1 VLTNNLSQDFVLVHM
16 AAMTEG
22 QDNQPGWDT
31 IKAKLP
37 VGWKE
42 LAVEMGLIRPR
53 PTHLGA
59 KVTDIE
65 QVLRPVLHHVTGV
78 SLRMT
83 TALSAAAGLVSLSAV
98 ALHKWMCKL
107 GPYLAVLLARMLE
120 TDRFSATRW
129 AGYQLVVGDATTV
142 QRPGATGTTARVHY
156 ALTLPDLRCRHREV
170 TDDKEGET
178 ARRFP
183 AEAGELW
190 IFDRAYSN
198 PPSIAWIH
206 EHGAAILVRYCRGS
220 LPLFAA
226 TGDQLDVDHLV
237 CNTVGFDG
245 EWERPAFVHGPGGK
259 IIEGRLCWVRLPAE
273 KAEEAR
279 ERVRREHGERANPVA
294 LQMAEFIIVFTTVP
308 SERLSVALVLELYRA
323 RWQVELEF
331 KREKSIGDLDLLP
344 NFRPDTIHAWICANL
359 LLQEIARRIATPDRA
374 FPPSALRAALVPP
387 VPMRTCGTSDFPH
400 RHGAVVCAPGRDEG
414 HPGSLDADRPTRHR
428 RRTGWYNCTPPAS
441 Q

>member
-1 VLTNNLSQDFVLVHM
+1 LFCYIWV
-16 AAMTEG
+16 AMTEG
-22 QDNQPGWDT
+22 RDKQPGWDA
-31 IKAKLP
+31 IAAQLP
-37 VGWKE
+37 IGWKE
-42 LAVEMGLIRPR
+42 LAVTMGLIRPR
-53 PTHLGA
+53 PKHIGA

-65 QVLRPVLHHVTGV
+65 QVLRPVLHHATGV
-78 SLRMT
+78 SLRLT
-83 TALSAAAGLVSLSAV
+83 TALSAAAGLVALSAV

-120 TDRFSATRW
+120 TDRFSPTRW

-170 TDDKEGET
+170 TDDKAGET

-190 IFDRAYSN
+190 IFDRAYST

-206 EHGAAILVRYCRGS
+206 EHGAAVLVRYSRGS

-245 EWERPAFVHGPGGK
+245 EWERPAFVRRPGGEM
-259 IIEGRLCWVRLPAE
+259 IEGRLCWVRLPAE

-279 ERVRREHGERANPVA
+279 ERVRRESGERVNSVG

-308 SERLSVALVLELYRA
+308 SERLSTALVLELYRA
-323 RWQVELEF
+323 RWQIELEF

-344 NFRPDTIHAWICANL
+344 NFRPDTIHTWICANL
-359 LLQEIARRIATPDRA
+359 LLQEIARRIATPTRA
-374 FPPSALRAALVPP
+374 FPPSALRDALVPP
-387 VPMRTCGTSDFPH
+387 TSTRAHGVPDPPD
-400 RHGAVVCAPGRDEG
+400 RHGAVVCAQGGNAG
-414 HPGSLDADRPTRHR
+414 HPGGLDADRPARRR
-428 RRTGWYNCTPPAS
+428 RRTGWYHCTHSAG

>member
-1 VLTNNLSQDFVLVHM
+1 
-16 AAMTEG
+16 MTEG
-22 QDNQPGWDT
+22 RDNQPGWET
-31 IKAKLP
+31 ITAQLP
-37 VGWKE
+37 ADWKD
-42 LAVEMGLIRPR
+42 LAREMGLIRSR
-53 PTHLGA
+53 PKHLGA

-65 QVLRPVLHHVTGV
+65 QILRPVLHHVTGV
-78 SLRMT
+78 SLRLT
-83 TALSAAAGLVSLSAV
+83 AALSAAAGLVSLSAV

-107 GPYLAVLLARMLE
+107 GPYLAGLLARMLE
-120 TDRFSATRW
+120 TDRFSSTQW
-129 AGYQLVVGDATTV
+129 GGYRLVVGDATTV
-142 QRPGATGTTARVHY
+142 QRPGAMGTTARVHY

-183 AEAGELW
+183 AEEGELW
-190 IFDRAYSN
+190 IFDRAYST

-206 EHGAAILVRYCRGS
+206 ECNASILVRYSRGS

-226 TGDQLDVDHLV
+226 TGDQLDIDHLV

-245 EWERPAFVHGPGGK
+245 AWERPAFVRSPDGK
-259 IIEGRLCWVRLPAE
+259 MIEGRLCWIRLPRE

-279 ERVRREHGERANPVA
+279 DRVRREQGERVSQIA
-294 LQMAEFIIVFTTVP
+294 LQMAEFMVIFTTVP
-308 SERLSVALVLELYRA
+308 SERLSTDLVLELYRA
-323 RWQVELEF
+323 RWQIELEF

-374 FPPSALRAALVPP
+374 FPPSALRDALIPATSTRAHDAAA
-387 VPMRTCGTSDFPH
+387 C
-400 RHGAVVCAPGRDEG
+400 HGAVVRAQGHDAGRPGI
-414 HPGSLDADRPTRHR
+414 LDADRPARHR
-428 RRTGWYNCTPPAS
+428 RRTGWYHCTHSAG

>member
-1 VLTNNLSQDFVLVHM
+1 M
-16 AAMTEG
+16 WAAMTEAR
-22 QDNQPGWDT
+22 DNQPGWDT
-31 IKAKLP
+31 ITAQLP
-37 VGWKE
+37 AGWKD
-42 LAVEMGLIRPR
+42 LAREMGLIRSR
-53 PTHLGA
+53 PQHLGA

-65 QVLRPVLHHVTGV
+65 QILRPVLHHVTGV
-78 SLRMT
+78 SLRL
-83 TALSAAAGLVSLSAV
+83 TAALAAAAGLVSLSAV

-107 GPYLAVLLARMLE
+107 GPYLAELLARMLE
-120 TDRFSATRW
+120 TERFSSSQW
-129 AGYQLVVGDATTV
+129 GGYRLVVGDVTTV
-142 QRPGATGTTARVHY
+142 QRPGAMGTTARVHY

-183 AEAGELW
+183 AEDGELW
-190 IFDRAYSN
+190 IFDRIYAN

-206 EHGAAILVRYCRGS
+206 ERNAAILVRYSRGS

-245 EWERPAFVHGPGGK
+245 EWERPAFVRSPDGK
-259 IIEGRLCWVRLPAE
+259 MIEGRLCWIRLPPE

-279 ERVRREHGERANPVA
+279 ERVRREQGERVSPIA
-294 LQMAEFIIVFTTVP
+294 LQMAEFMVIFTTVP
-308 SERLSVALVLELYRA
+308 SERLSAVLVLELYRA
-323 RWQVELEF
+323 RWQIELEF

-374 FPPSALRAALVPP
+374 FPPSALRDALIPA
-387 VPMRTCGTSDFPH
+387 TSTHAHDAPD
-400 RHGAVVCAPGRDEG
+400 RHGAVVRAQDHDAGRPGI
-414 HPGSLDADRPTRHR
+414 LDADRPTRHR
-428 RRTGWYNCTPPAS
+428 RRTGWYHCAHS
-441 Q
+441 AGQ